1 MLKFGL
7 GNLGVRFM
15 LLVIIEKISD
25 LHLCGKLVSRPVKAT
40 SPKYPERLFSSVNK
54 SNIEM

>member
-7 GNLGVRFM
+7 DVRFM

-40 SPKYPERLFSSVNK
+40 DVTLEFG
-54 SNIEM
+54 

>member
-7 GNLGVRFM
+7 DVRIM
-15 LLVIIEKISD
+15 LLVIIEMISD
-25 LHLCGKLVSRPVKAT
+25 LHLCGKLVSQPVQAT

>member
-1 MLKFGL
+1 MSP
-7 GNLGVRFM
+7 VM
-15 LLVIIEKISD
+15 IEMILD
-25 LHLCGKLVSRPVKAT
+25 LHLHEKLMSQPVPAL